1 MSGIVG
7 VDIYLAK
14 CTWCISVQPFDFR
27 LFAETVGTGGRLR
40 VCVLRQLSL
49 PRARARVCVFISV
62 CVFINVCVC
71 VLINVCVCVCV
82 CVCVYL

>member
-62 CVFINVCVC
+62 CVC

-82 CVCVYL
+82 CIYNCVYL